1 MGDNRGMPP
10 TAVLES
16 ATAEATTRAR
26 RPARDAQLANATD
39 LAREWARELAA
50 DFAPAAP
57 DGGVGEWLRAVAED
71 DRVVTHRFACTLPGY
86 VGWEW
91 SVTLARA
98 SRSKV
103 ITVCDTALVAGA
115 DALLAPPWVP
125 WSERIEPGD
134 LGVGDLLV
142 TAPDDERLMPGFAAP
157 DDEANGEPAASAATV
172 DSPAG
177 LGRPRVLSP
186 LGRDLAAS
194 RWHAGAGGPDAPIA
208 RAAPLHCA
216 TCGFLVPL
224 NGALAAMFGVCAN
237 EWSPSDGHVVTYDHG
252 CGAHSETPVE
262 ATSPPPVAT
271 VVDELRYDPFLDDDR
286 DI

>member
-1 MGDNRGMPP
+1 MP
-10 TAVLES
+10 TATVTEPEIT
-16 ATAEATTRAR
+16 TARAR
-26 RPARDAQLANATD
+26 RPVRDTQLVKAVD
-39 LAREWARELAA
+39 LARDWAGELAS
-50 DFAPAAP
+50 DFAPEGS
-57 DGGVGEWLRAVAED
+57 DRGVGDWLRAITED
-71 DRVVTHRFACTLPGY
+71 DRVVTHRFASTLPGY

-103 ITVCDTALVAGA
+103 VTVCDTALVAGA

-142 TAPDDERLMPGFAAP
+142 TAADDERLVPGFADP
-157 DDEANGEPAASAATV
+157 DADAAGDPAASSAV
-172 DSPAG
+172 IDGPAG
-177 LGRPRVLSP
+177 LGRPRVLSAI
-186 LGRDLAAS
+186 GRDLAAS
-194 RWHAGAGGPDAPIA
+194 RWHAGDGGPNAPIA
-208 RAAPLHCA
+208 RAAQFTCA

-252 CGAHSETPVE
+252 CGAHSETPAE
-262 ATSPPPVAT
+262 ATSLRPVET

-286 DI
+286 DM